1 MAANDEALC
10 AASHRDIQ
18 VLRAKRSRVEHNRDI
33 GFESLQQ
40 QGAADRSHWDGAQP
54 QAKLLTGMR
63 LAEAL
68 ALRWQDVQQR
78 VLSIRRSL
86 SWTSEGPLF
95 SQPTTAAGRRS
106 MP

>member
-18 VLRAKRSRVEHNRDI
+18 VPRAKRSRVEHNRDI

-63 LAEAL
+63 PAEAL
-68 ALRWQDVQQR
+68 A
-78 VLSIRRSL
+78 L